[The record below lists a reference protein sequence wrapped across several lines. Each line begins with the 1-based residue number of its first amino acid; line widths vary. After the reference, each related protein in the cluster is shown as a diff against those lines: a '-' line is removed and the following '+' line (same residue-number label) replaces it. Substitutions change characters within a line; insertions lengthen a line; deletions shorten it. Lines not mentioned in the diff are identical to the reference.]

1 MNAFPATHDANSR
14 PDGRA
19 GRVLVIGANGTIGLS
34 LVPLLVAAGER
45 VVAASRERRFRGE
58 LPAEAPGSVEALLLD
73 LTDRP
78 AVGAALDTVDRV
90 FLLNPAEILDA
101 YGVLAPVIE
110 AAAARGVKVVLLSQH
125 RADADEHNPYRQ
137 AERLLAASGT
147 RHVILRPNWFSDNFV
162 GFWAEGV
169 AQGTL
174 ALPAGDGRISFI
186 DSRDIAAAAAAALQT
201 ARFDGEAI
209 ELTGPQALDLHEAAE
224 RLSTVS
230 GRPVRYQPV
239 DADAY
244 VSALVDAGVPDDY
257 ARMLAGL
264 FDLVREGIT
273 GDVCDGVERLT
284 GRPARQLELTLRD
297 RGLAGAH

>member
-1 MNAFPATHDANSR
+1 MNTSPATHDANSR
-14 PDGRA
+14 ADGGA
-19 GRVLVIGANGTIGLS
+19 GRVLVVGANGTIGLT

-45 VVAASRERRFRGE
+45 VLAASREGRFRGE
-58 LPAEAPGSVEALLLD
+58 LPADAAGSVEALRLD
-73 LTDRP
+73 LTHRP
-78 AVGAALDTVDRV
+78 AVAAALDQVDRV

-110 AAAARGVKVVLLSQH
+110 AAATRGIKVVLLSQH
-125 RADADEHNPYRQ
+125 RADADEHNPYHQ
-137 AERLLAASGT
+137 AERLLAASGA

-162 GFWAEGV
+162 GFWAEDV
-169 AQGTL
+169 AHGRL

-209 ELTGPQALDLHEAAE
+209 ELTGPHALTLHEAAE

-230 GRPVRYQPV
+230 GRPIRYEPV
-239 DADAY
+239 GADGY
-244 VSALVDAGVPDDY
+244 VSALIDAGVPADY

-264 FDLVREGIT
+264 FDLVRNGLT
-273 GDVCDGVERLT
+273 GEVCDGVERLT

-297 RGLAGAH
+297 RGMADAH